1 MDKDISFTEDYNYT
15 VYDKS
20 IEELA
25 IRFNIKDNNKVH
37 EVIDIMKKNDITD
50 NGIEFL
56 NIYDIYVADELNEED
71 MFNN

>member
-15 VYDKS
+15 VYDKC

-25 IRFNIKDNNKVH
+25 IRFNIKDNNKVQ

-50 NGIEFL
+50 NGVEFL
-56 NIYDIYVADELNEED
+56 NIYDIYVADELSEED

>member
-20 IEELA
+20 IEELV
-25 IRFNIKDNNKVH
+25 IRFNIKDNNKVQ

-56 NIYDIYVADELNEED
+56 NIYDIYVADELSEED

>member
-1 MDKDISFTEDYNYT
+1 MNKDISFTDDYNYS

-20 IEELA
+20 IEELG
-25 IRFNIKDNNKVH
+25 IRFNIKDNSKVK
-37 EVIDIMKKNDITD
+37 EVIDIMKKNDIKD

-56 NIYDIYVADELNEED
+56 NIYDIYVDDELNEED

>member
-25 IRFNIKDNNKVH
+25 IRFNIKDNNKVQ

-56 NIYDIYVADELNEED
+56 NIYDIYVADELGEED

>member
-15 VYDKS
+15 VYDKF

-25 IRFNIKDNNKVH
+25 IRFNIKDNNKVQ

-56 NIYDIYVADELNEED
+56 NIYDIYVADELSEED

>member
-1 MDKDISFTEDYNYT
+1 MDKGISFTEDYNYT

-25 IRFNIKDNNKVH
+25 IRFNIKDNKKVQ

-56 NIYDIYVADELNEED
+56 NIYDIYVADELNDED

>member
-1 MDKDISFTEDYNYT
+1 MKKDISFTDDYNYT

-20 IEELA
+20 IEELG
-25 IRFNIKDNNKVH
+25 IRFNIKDNNKIK
-37 EVIDIMKKNDITD
+37 EVIDIMKRNEITD

-56 NIYDIYVADELNEED
+56 NIYDIYVDDELNEED

>member
-25 IRFNIKDNNKVH
+25 IRFNIKDNNKVQ

-56 NIYDIYVADELNEED
+56 NIYDIYVADELSEKD
-71 MFNN
+71 MFND

>member
-25 IRFNIKDNNKVH
+25 IRFNIKDNNKVQ
-37 EVIDIMKKNDITD
+37 EVIDIMRKNDITD

-56 NIYDIYVADELNEED
+56 NIYDIYVADELSEED

>member
-25 IRFNIKDNNKVH
+25 IRFNIKDNNKVQD
-37 EVIDIMKKNDITD
+37 VIEIMKKNDITD

-56 NIYDIYVADELNEED
+56 NIYDIYVADELSEED

>member
-25 IRFNIKDNNKVH
+25 IRFNIKDNNKVQ

-56 NIYDIYVADELNEED
+56 NIYDIYVADELSEKD

>member
-1 MDKDISFTEDYNYT
+1 MDKDISFTDDYNYT

-25 IRFNIKDNNKVH
+25 IRFNIKDNNKVQ
-37 EVIDIMKKNDITD
+37 EVIDIMKKNAITD

-56 NIYDIYVADELNEED
+56 NIYDIYVADELDED
-71 MFNN
+71 DIFNN

>member
-1 MDKDISFTEDYNYT
+1 
-15 VYDKS
+15 S

-25 IRFNIKDNNKVH
+25 IRFNIKDNNKVQ

-56 NIYDIYVADELNEED
+56 NIYDIYVADELSEKD

>member
-25 IRFNIKDNNKVH
+25 IRFNIKDNNKVQ

-56 NIYDIYVADELNEED
+56 NIYDIYVADELSEED